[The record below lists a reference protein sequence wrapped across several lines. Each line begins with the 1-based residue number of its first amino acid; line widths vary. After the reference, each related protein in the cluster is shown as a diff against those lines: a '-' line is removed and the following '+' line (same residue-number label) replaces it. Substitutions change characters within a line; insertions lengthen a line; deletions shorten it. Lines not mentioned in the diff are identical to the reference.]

1 MAATFFVYMLS
12 YLKHYGAEIMCAQ
25 RITLSR
31 TMPRNL
37 YAWPWDWSLPRS
49 RTKGSMHVNPRRKS
63 GTWLKHGEL
72 PYNKPTRFS
81 PLRDFEAQH
90 FDYLVAILFNSDFS
104 VHRAAKIPWAAISD
118 EMSFHSDYVNGRVV
132 YVRDALWTAPEAL
145 DITSNLR
152 QAENVF

>member
-1 MAATFFVYMLS
+1 M
-12 YLKHYGAEIMCAQ
+12 
-25 RITLSR
+25 
-31 TMPRNL
+31 
-37 YAWPWDWSLPRS
+37 
-49 RTKGSMHVNPRRKS
+49 
-63 GTWLKHGEL
+63 
-72 PYNKPTRFS
+72 
-81 PLRDFEAQH
+81 
-90 FDYLVAILFNSDFS
+90 AILFNSDFS